1 MRGLRL
7 TRLTSFLV
15 ISLAGLLGASVFGGG
30 QDQTKTAQDQ
40 TKNPPDQTNTPS
52 GQPNPTPTQPG
63 TAPQQAKPTPEQAKV
78 RSDQSKIT
86 VEAKVVTVF
95 ATVRDK
101 HGQIVANLTKD
112 DFAVDEDGR
121 PQTISYF
128 ARENDL
134 PLTTGLLV
142 DTSLSQRRVLDQEV
156 DASYTFLDH
165 VLREKDKAFIIHFDH
180 EVELLTDLTSSR
192 QKLDAGLKAIK
203 APQLADASDKG
214 SHHSGGG
221 TLLYDAVYLASEELM
236 KKQQGRK
243 ALIILSDGVDR
254 GSKESLH
261 SAIESAQRANTVV
274 YSILFKGDEPG
285 QHGGYGGGGYGGGGY
300 GGHGGGG
307 RNRYPRQDEQR
318 PDGKKVLERISKET
332 GGRLFEVTKKETVDK
347 IYSEIEQELRE
358 QYVLGYAPDKGQ
370 TGASYHKIHLT
381 TKQKDLTVQARD
393 GYYSE

>member
-1 MRGLRL
+1 MRGSRVSM
-7 TRLTSFLV
+7 LTSFVL
-15 ISLAGLLGASVFGGG
+15 IFLAGLLGADALVGG
-30 QDQTKTAQDQ
+30 QDQTKGAQDQ
-40 TKNPPDQTNTPS
+40 TKAAPSQTNT
-52 GQPNPTPTQPG
+52 
-63 TAPQQAKPTPEQAKV
+63 APEPAKPATDQAKSAP
-78 RSDQSKIT
+78 DQGKIT
-86 VEAKVVTVF
+86 VEAKIVTVF

-101 HGQIVANLTKD
+101 HGQLVATLTKD
-112 DFAVDEDGR
+112 DFAVNEDGR

-142 DTSLSQRRVLDQEV
+142 DTSLSQSRVLDQEV
-156 DASYTFLDH
+156 DASHTFLDH
-165 VLREKDKAFIIHFDH
+165 VLRDKDKAFIIHFDH
-180 EVELLTDLTSSR
+180 EVELLADLTSSR

-203 APQLADASDKG
+203 TPQLADASDRG

-254 GSKESLH
+254 GSKESLY

-274 YSILFKGDEPG
+274 YSILFKGEEPSYG
-285 QHGGYGGGGYGGGGY
+285 QHGGGYGGGGY
-300 GGHGGGG
+300 GGHGGGH
-307 RNRYPRQDEQR
+307 NRYPRQEDQR

-332 GGRLFEVTKKETVDK
+332 GGRLFEVSKKETVDK
-347 IYSEIEQELRE
+347 IYGEIEQELRG

-370 TGASYHKIHLT
+370 NGTSYHKIHLM
-381 TKQKDLTVQARD
+381 TKQKDLAVQARD